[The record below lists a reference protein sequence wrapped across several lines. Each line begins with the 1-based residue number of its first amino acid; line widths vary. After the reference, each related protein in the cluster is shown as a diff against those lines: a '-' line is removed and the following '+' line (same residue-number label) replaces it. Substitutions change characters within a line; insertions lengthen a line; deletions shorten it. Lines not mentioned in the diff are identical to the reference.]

1 MLHRHSKCY
10 VFFVLYLMMYHA
22 FAQETIKTNLESN
35 ISFHIR
41 SFGIDVDG
49 SFQESAIQL
58 EIDTLAVAQAFLKV
72 KIPVSSIETGI
83 SKRDRHLLEEKFFWQ
98 SKYPYILFET
108 SSIERSGPDSYVVVG
123 QINIK
128 GVLKSMRIP
137 FQLISGEKES
147 VIHADFELNRLDFDV
162 GDKSWTMS
170 DTVKITVSFSFK
182 N

>member
-1 MLHRHSKCY
+1 MKIPINTMLHRHSKCY

-22 FAQETIKTNLESN
+22 FAQETNKTNLESN

-58 EIDTLAVAQAFLKV
+58 EIDTLAVAQAYLKV

-108 SSIERSGPDSYVVVG
+108 SSIENSGAMTAYVAVG
-123 QINIK
+123 QVNIK

-147 VIHADFELNRLDFDV
+147 VFMPILN
-162 GDKSWTMS
+162 
-170 DTVKITVSFSFK
+170 
-182 N
+182 